1 MEKRTPM
8 RNSNT
13 VVFAFLGVLA
23 GVGLIVVAT
32 LTQTVIQGFRPT
44 LPNMVAVHSQ
54 TVLLW
59 IMDTT
64 PLVLGILAGFVGF
77 RQDDLLSIQ
86 NQLENQLRE
95 EETLREEL
103 NSLAQDLEKRVEER
117 TKDVERRSQYI
128 EAAAEIGHAATSI
141 YRLDELFPR
150 VVDQIS
156 AKFGFYQVGI
166 FIIDD
171 QREYA
176 VMRAASSEGG
186 KRMLARNHRLKV
198 GEQGIVGYV
207 TSTGNARV
215 ALDVGE
221 DAVFFNT
228 PELPQTRSEMALPL
242 FYGGRLI
249 GALDV
254 QSDQQDA
261 FTAQDVSA
269 LNVLADQVSMA
280 INNALLFEDLQSSL
294 DAERRAF
301 SQISREAWRDYF
313 RQAGSI
319 GFRYTNDRVIQT
331 EPHWPEDMIEAF
343 KTQKIVRSET
353 EKPTLSI
360 PIIASGE
367 AIGVIRMAKDA
378 GQFGWTE
385 DETELVQTLTDR
397 ISQAVESARL
407 FQATQQQAAQE
418 QLSSEISTKFRQTLD
433 IDSVLKTAVKE
444 LGSAFNAR
452 EVVIRMASN
461 ESDDR

>member
-1 MEKRTPM
+1 MNDRQSKRNQTIILYLI
-8 RNSNT
+8 S
-13 VVFAFLGVLA
+13 GVLFGFVFVIA
-23 GVGLIVVAT
+23 GSITEAVSQGYGLNPENLIIV
-32 LTQTVIQGFRPT
+32 
-44 LPNMVAVHSQ
+44 NSQ
-54 TVLLW
+54 TPLLW
-59 IMDTT
+59 IIDTA
-64 PLVLGILAGFVGF
+64 PLVLGLMAAIIGS
-77 RQDDLLSIQ
+77 RQSNLQTITFTLEEKLSQ
-86 NQLENQLRE
+86 E
-95 EETLREEL
+95 ERLTSEL
-103 NSLAQDLEKRVEER
+103 NELTQQLEKRVEER

-128 EAAAEIGHAATSI
+128 EAAAEIGRAATSI
-141 YRLDELFPR
+141 YKLEELFPR

-186 KRMLARNHRLKV
+186 KRMLARNHKLKV
-198 GEQGIVGYV
+198 AEQGIVGYV
-207 TSTGNARV
+207 TSTGLARI

-254 QSDQQDA
+254 QSERPNA
-261 FTAQDVSA
+261 FSEQDVSA

-280 INNALLFEDLQSSL
+280 INNALLFEELQSSL
-294 DAERRAF
+294 EAERRAF
-301 SQISREAWRDYF
+301 SQISRDAWREYF

-319 GFRYTNDRVIQT
+319 GFRYANDRVVQT
-331 EPHWPEDMIEAF
+331 DPHWPEDMTRALE
-343 KTQKIVRSET
+343 TQQIIKPDSER
-353 EKPTLSI
+353 PTLSI

-367 AIGVIRMAKDA
+367 AIGVIRVSKDS
-378 GQFGWTE
+378 GQYQWSD

-407 FQATQQQAAQE
+407 FQATQRQAAQD

-433 IDSVLKTAVKE
+433 IDTVLKTAAKE

-461 ESDDR
+461 DSDD